1 MSKINFEKAEQ
12 YFDKGLAR
20 MEVENLLYLAEL
32 SDSLG
37 SLVSKPKRGKKTKE
51 QIKREKAFLV
61 INTKREIKFIARVR
75 RDLVEELGIDRETA
89 ERLFK
94 DPDNVS
100 DEDIEE
106 ILKIRAKIRNFRDEI
121 KKSLQDINTEEMI
134 QKQIAKAKNKRF
146 NIRDSWLPLQ

>member
-1 MSKINFEKAEQ
+1 MGKINFEKAEQ

-37 SLVSKPKRGKKTKE
+37 TLVSKPKRGKKTQE

-106 ILKIRAKIRNFRDEI
+106 ILKIRSKIYNFRDEI